1 MTRYLASVEERENGR
16 FSLNHDET
24 YAGVLAVAE
33 WVDRKAPFDTVSV
46 YRRSGE
52 NLYFNEVD
60 ANGKWTQPPRLRQ
73 TIEAERSRV
82 WTEQGTQGF
91 LTTTRQARAQ
101 VDSLTVQG
109 APLEPIW
116 LTRIADAAEL
126 ATPLAAATSRG
137 QLAET
142 IHELRQEA
150 KNRVASA
157 SETSRDGAA
166 TPPQTDPDVQASL
179 DVLAG
184 TQPANDPPGVAP
196 PSLPSTYT
204 PPVHRDT
211 GPELG

>member
-1 MTRYLASVEERENGR
+1 VTRYLASVEERENGR

-24 YAGVLAVAE
+24 YAGVLAVAG
-33 WVDRKAPFDTVSV
+33 WVDRTAPFDTVSV

-60 ANGKWTQPPRLRQ
+60 ANGKWTQQPRLRQ
-73 TIEAERSRV
+73 TIEAERGRV
-82 WTEQGTQGF
+82 WTEQETQGF
-91 LTTTRQARAQ
+91 LTTIRQARAQ

-142 IHELRQEA
+142 IHELRQDA
-150 KNRVASA
+150 KIRAASA
-157 SETSRDGAA
+157 KETSRDGGRHTAPGRSRRQSFSRRPGHHTA
-166 TPPQTDPDVQASL
+166 CQRPAPRGAPIPAIDLHS
-179 DVLAG
+179 AG
-184 TQPANDPPGVAP
+184 QP
-196 PSLPSTYT
+196 
-204 PPVHRDT
+204 
-211 GPELG
+211 